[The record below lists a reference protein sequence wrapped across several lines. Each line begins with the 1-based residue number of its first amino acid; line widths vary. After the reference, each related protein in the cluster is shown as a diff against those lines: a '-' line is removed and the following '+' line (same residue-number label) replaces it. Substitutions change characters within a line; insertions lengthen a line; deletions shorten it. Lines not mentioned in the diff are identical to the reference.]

1 MKKKKRWEREK
12 ENCGKGNSKKK
23 KKITCLF
30 MMERNGKEKEKNV
43 WSLMLDCV
51 DN

>member
-1 MKKKKRWEREK
+1 MGKRERK
-12 ENCGKGNSKKK
+12 LWKRKFKKKK